1 MSDKNPSLT
10 RKLVQAGG
18 WNIARRAAKSVPY
31 VGSALAI
38 GMIGYDIKRKGVVKG
53 ILNTGL
59 DAIPFVGTGKNIV
72 EFFTGDLFP
81 DKNVGKSSQQNNK
94 SKILKNS

>member
-10 RKLVQAGG
+10 RKLAQAGG
-18 WNIARRAAKSVPY
+18 WKIARRAAKSVPY
-31 VGSALAI
+31 VGSAVAI
-38 GMIGYDIKRKGVVKG
+38 GMIGYDIKRKGLVNGV
-53 ILNTGL
+53 LNTGL

-81 DKNVGKSSQQNNK
+81 DKIAGNTKKIGSAKS
-94 SKILKNS
+94 